1 MSSDDALCIR
11 FAKPKPDAQVR
22 QAKRVELGAQHDARL
37 RIWRLLGMVVKS
49 VSPARVEQEKTWPA
63 WNAEV
68 SLIQNAYNARPR
80 CDGLRQDISKMLKPP
95 IRYWAGD

>member
-22 QAKRVELGAQHDARL
+22 QAKSIALGAQHDSRL

-49 VSPARVEQEKTWPA
+49 VSSARAEQEKTWLPR
-63 WNAEV
+63 NAEV
-68 SLIQNAYNARPR
+68 SLMQNAYNARPR
-80 CDGLRQDISKMLKPP
+80 CYGLRQDISKMLKPP
-95 IRYWAGD
+95 IRYWA

>member
-22 QAKRVELGAQHDARL
+22 QAKRVELGAQRDARL

-49 VSPARVEQEKTWPA
+49 VSPARVEQEKTWLS
-63 WNAEV
+63 WNASV
-68 SLIQNAYNARPR
+68 SLIQNAYNARRR
-80 CDGLRQDISKMLKPP
+80 CYRLRQDISKVFKPL
-95 IRYWAGD
+95 IRCSA